1 MQNPDPLDLPPSQPP
16 SASGSIVDL
25 HGIIRLVL
33 DKGWLIVSCVVLAVI
48 AAAVYVE
55 RAPRVYEALTTV
67 QVEQEDAK
75 VVKAEQVVSED
86 MRGLDVLN
94 TVAQKMGNSHLLE
107 QVLETNHLMPPNGSL
122 VPNASKPLTAEETL
136 TKFSRDVKATL
147 RRNTRLIDITVR
159 NTSPQLAAQ
168 LANSLVNIY
177 LEDDAEAQHSTTQ
190 GANSFLQLEAARQEK
205 KLRESEQALEDY
217 RKKVGSISL
226 EQNQDIITPKLQDLN
241 KRLTQSK
248 ANLIEAQSLY
258 QDSLKMPTNV
268 DNLLAYTNV
277 MQDPEV
283 VQIST
288 TVAKQVNDFVLIRQR
303 YREKHPKYV
312 LASAQLEALKQQ
324 LATTALKV
332 RSRTQESL
340 QIAYQNALSS
350 ELGLEGQLHNTE
362 TNALELGDVGVQF
375 NVLSREVEL
384 DKKAFDD
391 IVGRLGETKVE
402 AQITPERVHAIQSA
416 LVPERPASP
425 RVKLVFALALFGGV
439 AVGLGLSFLM
449 ESINTTFRTVDEAEQ
464 HLGLPVLGTIP
475 KLGKGAAES
484 NKLVATEGSK
494 STGAEV
500 FRTLRTTLSMLGP
513 ENDRKTYLFTSSL
526 PDEGKTFTSLNYA
539 VSLAQQD
546 LRTVLVDVDL
556 RRPSVEEFFTGK
568 RNNLPGATDYFLGR
582 KTLAEVCI
590 QHKDVPKFCWVPSGS
605 SVPNPVEL
613 LTKVD
618 FQRFLNEALTQFDRV
633 VIDTAPLLP
642 VSDTLLVASK
652 VQTVVLV
659 VHGCK
664 TARKVV
670 ERSLQLL
677 NKANAPIGGIV
688 LNLMPSR
695 RFSGYYYSYYHGY
708 GYGHYGYNEKES
720 AKAPVDA

>member
-1 MQNPDPLDLPPSQPP
+1 MQNLDPLDLPPSQPP

-25 HGIIRLVL
+25 HGIIRMVL
-33 DKGWLIVSCVVLAVI
+33 DKAWLIVSCVVLAVI

-107 QVLETNHLMPPNGSL
+107 QVLETNHLMPPENVTGTNGE
-122 VPNASKPLTAEETL
+122 KILTREDLITQ
-136 TKFSRDVKATL
+136 FSHNVKATL
-147 RRNTRLIDITVR
+147 RRNTRLIDVTVR
-159 NTSPQLAAQ
+159 NTNPQLAAK

-190 GANSFLQLEAARQEK
+190 GANSFLQQEAVRQKQKLEEA
-205 KLRESEQALEDY
+205 EQALVDY
-217 RKKVGSISL
+217 RKRVGSISL
-226 EQNQDIITPKLQDLN
+226 EQNQDIITPQLQDLS

-248 ANLIEAQSLY
+248 ANLMEAQSLY
-258 QDSLKMPTNV
+258 QDSLKMPTNT
-268 DNLLAYTNV
+268 DSLLAYTNV

-288 TVAKQVNDFVLIRQR
+288 TVAKQETDFDLIKQR
-303 YREKHPKYV
+303 YREKHPKYS
-312 LASAQLEALKQQ
+312 LASDQLSALKQQ
-324 LATTALKV
+324 LTTTALKV
-332 RSRTQESL
+332 RSRIQGSL

-350 ELGLEGQLHNTE
+350 EQGLEDQLHNTE
-362 TNALELGDVGVQF
+362 TNAMQLGDVGVKF
-375 NVLSREVEL
+375 NSLSQEVKL
-384 DKKAFDD
+384 DQKAFDD
-391 IVGRLGETKVE
+391 IVGRLGETGVE
-402 AQITPERVHAIQSA
+402 AQITPERVHAIQPA

-439 AVGLGLSFLM
+439 ALGLGLSFLL

-475 KLGKGAAES
+475 KLGKDAGDG

-546 LRTVLVDVDL
+546 LRTVLVDIDL

-618 FQRFLNEALTQFDRV
+618 FQRFLNDALSQFDRV

-708 GYGHYGYNEKES
+708 GYGHYGYGEKES